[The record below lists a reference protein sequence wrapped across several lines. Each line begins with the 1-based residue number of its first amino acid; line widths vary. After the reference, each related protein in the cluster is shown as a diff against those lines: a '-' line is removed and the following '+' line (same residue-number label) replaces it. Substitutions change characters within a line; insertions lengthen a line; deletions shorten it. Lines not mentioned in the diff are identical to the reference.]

1 MVDVHTATQGA
12 EVAGPSQS
20 DVRSHILNARKAR
33 QEAAAFRSPPL
44 NGPAGKDST
53 LDGRSRTAA
62 TEDGHLVNGDGSDS
76 HCLSWFAE
84 SADAESGD
92 SALEEEISG
101 SSYIDHRGPSQN
113 GHQMG
118 RSQGSNGPSSPTSV
132 ESQTESGDNTAASLM
147 RPASPEGSHNH
158 EPTGGM
164 KPTKAKARKAP
175 AEAMWMTGRSSLLVP
190 SSPSLIDGSGA
201 ESPSSMGESVEGGSS
216 IAGPPGVD
224 AHREGTQEET
234 PDINP
239 RSSSLK
245 SSRHMT
251 PSSART
257 SQSSGA
263 SSSAPRSQPTKGP
276 FVKESQQLLP
286 SPNTPSYRRI
296 SASSS
301 RSIGSSNGARSPAPG
316 PPPNMPL
323 PELPPG
329 SVLSDRS
336 LSQQSA
342 IRRRSSTP
350 SMAAASRRPSAA
362 PSPIA
367 EDERHAHDQALTMA
381 HSYSQTSSDD
391 HSNGRRSSSG
401 SDRPVETPTFRE
413 QTLQEILEQSEG
425 RRKLVASAMSNARPM
440 SIRSA
445 TVDVDFWSM
454 VNPSTEDLG
463 TASDKDRAA
472 QASSSHDEETE
483 DEEDALRSATP
494 TQETLARPPG
504 QGDHLMTWP
513 NNSFVAVGEIEHL
526 PAEPAWS
533 IDAPSV
539 NDAASGKS
547 MSTRAGLDDQGKDG
561 SSEDESTTASGS
573 GSSSESGFE
582 GSLRAPPQ
590 KKKRRQKSSSR
601 SRYGFE
607 AQRAAA
613 PTIAVQRP
621 AFGVPQ
627 GFSPGDIIRKKESP
641 KPEAEA
647 EQGHDPYAYYSFS
660 PDLPPFV
667 PHGLRPTDLTGRG
680 TWMSIAARSGLLS
693 PPLSRTS
700 SFTTLQ
706 GRPGSSAGQSVA
718 PESPTSPTGPVSMRQ
733 IAAEARA
740 KQKLARQFTKRQ
752 AQLMA
757 QRSYQPDNIH
767 ALASEQLTQFA
778 VANGHSRHLS
788 LRSQTS
794 SKYGNGVPLPGSI
807 RESPSPEPNDSSP
820 YASLYRALSLSGPPS
835 HLSEAGVGTAAPVKQ
850 YREFS
855 QQTSPPASPEPFQRA
870 KEVRHAGV
878 GMADDEEAV
887 AQAGVEESGGVGS
900 DVCRLRRI
908 GRVISTGWTSE
919 DEDEND
925 GDDAEQD
932 ESSSMMKTHPS
943 QTLMATPRKRLQK
956 RESSLSLRMSTV
968 KIDDEDDSWPTRC
981 QMYTPRLGSRAS
993 NAGISVGAGSL
1004 RTASRNST
1012 LSLSDSDS
1020 SNASTVDGGQGAR
1033 AHADGDEGSGSD
1045 TESGESDLD
1054 VSTPAKDV
1062 ASRVEAFDALAH
1074 SRGSKRKLKE
1084 QRAASSMARRVAP
1097 GSERD
1102 IAGTSRLNAR
1112 RPSSTAASDSILEG
1126 QEFAGPPAETLS
1138 ANSKPALRAA
1148 PPQLQSPWRLRLPSS
1163 GQSYSEQASSRTS
1176 SPASMTPKRMLRA
1189 RPDSPDLESTFSRD
1203 DSEGNRADSEDDEDE
1218 DDNVSL
1224 MLSELDFPA
1233 PAKRTSAMP
1242 PLASRSVAAPS
1253 PLSPRIERP
1262 LSDEQEREVSS
1273 SPRQADEATGL
1284 SATATDAESVM
1295 SYHDTVEV
1303 LPEEVSRTPE
1313 QTTSQGSDSMPVTL
1327 DSFESRVPSSTSSSN
1342 NSLSTDLSSAALDG
1356 LKRGNR
1362 DSSNTAATSSSWT
1375 SSRPADA
1382 PDPSNAAPGQIEGL
1396 DANNA
1401 EHKVDEGA
1409 DRYAD
1414 FDAVPATSNEL
1425 SEVTATADEPAT
1437 SKTSS
1442 EETLEAAGA
1451 TLQGLDPS
1459 ASLSAPLSANSKP
1472 AQPRASM
1479 PVGGLRTPTA
1489 IRRPS
1494 VPVGSSSPHGEVISS
1509 SLARPSSLAGS
1520 VSTTPRS
1527 TPQAT
1532 PKGLRLPSNLRSPSD
1547 RLRSPSSSSML
1558 ASPRGGTLHR
1568 SASGNSL
1575 SQPQKAG
1582 AVHDGTRIA
1591 SASYGF
1597 VKKPATPST
1606 PPTAAA
1612 PASAPTRTIGRKP
1625 SGLPVAASR
1634 GKA

>member
-113 GHQMG
+113 GHHMG
-118 RSQGSNGPSSPTSV
+118 HSQGSNGPSSPTSV

-224 AHREGTQEET
+224 AHMEGTQEET

-251 PSSART
+251 PSSTRT

-263 SSSAPRSQPTKGP
+263 SSSAPRSQPTKGAL
-276 FVKESQQLLP
+276 VKESQQLLP

-301 RSIGSSNGARSPAPG
+301 RSMGSSNGARSPAPG

-350 SMAAASRRPSAA
+350 SIATASRRPSAA

-367 EDERHAHDQALTMA
+367 EDERHVRHQALTMA
-381 HSYSQTSSDD
+381 RSDSQTSSGD

-440 SIRSA
+440 SICSA

-454 VNPSTEDLG
+454 VNPSTEDLA
-463 TASDKDRAA
+463 TASDKDRAV
-472 QASSSHDEETE
+472 QESSSHDEETE
-483 DEEDALRSATP
+483 DEEDALRSVTP
-494 TQETLARPPG
+494 TQETLAKPPG
-504 QGDHLMTWP
+504 QGDNLMTWP

-526 PAEPAWS
+526 PAESAWS
-533 IDAPSV
+533 NHSPSLD
-539 NDAASGKS
+539 DAASGKS
-547 MSTRAGLDDQGKDG
+547 MPTSAGLDDQGKDG

-573 GSSSESGFE
+573 ASSSESGFE
-582 GSLRAPPQ
+582 GSVRAPPQ

-621 AFGVPQ
+621 GFGVPQ
-627 GFSPGDIIRKKESP
+627 GFSPGDIIRKKEPP

-693 PPLSRTS
+693 PPMSRTN
-700 SFTTLQ
+700 SFSTLQ

-794 SKYGNGVPLPGSI
+794 SRHGNGVPLPGSI
-807 RESPSPEPNDSSP
+807 RESPSPEPNETSP

-835 HLSEAGVGTAAPVKQ
+835 HLSEAGVGTTAPVKQ

-855 QQTSPPASPEPFQRA
+855 QQTSPPASPEPFERA
-870 KEVRHAGV
+870 KELRHAGV
-878 GMADDEEAV
+878 GVADDDDEAV

-900 DVCRLRRI
+900 DVRRLRRI

-919 DEDEND
+919 DENEG

-943 QTLMATPRKRLQK
+943 QTMMVTPRKRLQK

-968 KIDDEDDSWPTRC
+968 KLDDEDDSWPTRY
-981 QMYTPRLGSRAS
+981 QMHTPRLGLRAS

-1020 SNASTVDGGQGAR
+1020 SNASTVDGGQGTR
-1033 AHADGDEGSGSD
+1033 AQVNRDEGSDSD

-1054 VSTPAKDV
+1054 VSTPAQDV
-1062 ASRVEAFDALAH
+1062 ANRVGAFDALAH

-1097 GSERD
+1097 GLERD
-1102 IAGTSRLNAR
+1102 IAGTSRLKAR
-1112 RPSSTAASDSILEG
+1112 RPSSTVASDSVLEG
-1126 QEFAGPPAETLS
+1126 QELTGPPVGGAS
-1138 ANSKPALRAA
+1138 ASPKPPLRAA
-1148 PPQLQSPWRLRLPSS
+1148 PPQLQSPWKLRLPSS
-1163 GQSYSEQASSRTS
+1163 GQAYSEQASSRTS

-1203 DSEGNRADSEDDEDE
+1203 DSEGNRADSEDDDD

-1233 PAKRTSAMP
+1233 PAKRTSVMP
-1242 PLASRSVAAPS
+1242 PLAGRSVAAPS
-1253 PLSPRIERP
+1253 PLSQRVERP
-1262 LSDEQEREVSS
+1262 LSDAQEREVLS
-1273 SPRQADEATGL
+1273 SPRQADEATAMG
-1284 SATATDAESVM
+1284 ATATDAESVM
-1295 SYHDTVEV
+1295 SYHDTVEA

-1313 QTTSQGSDSMPVTL
+1313 QTTSRGSDSVPVTL

-1362 DSSNTAATSSSWT
+1362 DSSNTAATSSSSWT
-1375 SSRPADA
+1375 SSRPGDA
-1382 PDPSNAAPGQIEGL
+1382 RDSSNAAQGQVEGL
-1396 DANNA
+1396 GANDS

-1409 DRYAD
+1409 DQHAD
-1414 FDAVPATSNEL
+1414 VEAVPATSNEL
-1425 SEVTATADEPAT
+1425 SEVTAAADEPAT

-1442 EETLEAAGA
+1442 EETLEATGA
-1451 TLQGLDPS
+1451 TPLALDPRP
-1459 ASLSAPLSANSKP
+1459 SLSSPLSANSKP

-1479 PVGGLRTPTA
+1479 PAGGLRMPTA

-1494 VPVGSSSPHGEVISS
+1494 VPVGSSSPHGEVVSS
-1509 SLARPSSLAGS
+1509 SSARPGSIAGS
-1520 VSTTPRS
+1520 ASTTPRS
-1527 TPQAT
+1527 TPQTT

-1558 ASPRGGTLHR
+1558 ASPLGGTLQR

-1575 SQPQKAG
+1575 SQPQKAS
-1582 AVHDGTRIA
+1582 AAPNSTRIA
-1591 SASYGF
+1591 SASNGF
-1597 VKKPATPST
+1597 VKKPTKPST
-1606 PPTAAA
+1606 PPAA
-1612 PASAPTRTIGRKP
+1612 PASAPTRTIVRKP